1 MLRLCAVVLGIGA
14 CAPAEGPAVD
24 GVTPGAAARG
34 QTVRLDGAGF
44 CGGFAA
50 TGDGRCEALPSG
62 AVDFG
67 LEPPIARAAVVSW
80 RSDAISVEV
89 PAAVD
94 IGATTV
100 YVTVDGR
107 SSNGVSFEVLP

>member
-1 MLRLCAVVLGIGA
+1 MSRFVVVVSLIGG
-14 CAPAEGPAVD
+14 CAPLDGPRVD
-24 GVTPGAAARG
+24 DLEPGAAARG
-34 QTVRLDGAGF
+34 ASVVLYGAGF
-44 CGGFAA
+44 CGGGASV
-50 TGDGRCEALPSG
+50 DGRCEPLPSG

-67 LEPPIARAAVVSW
+67 LSPPIARAELRSW
-80 RSDAISVEV
+80 RDGAIDVLV
-89 PAAVD
+89 PASVD